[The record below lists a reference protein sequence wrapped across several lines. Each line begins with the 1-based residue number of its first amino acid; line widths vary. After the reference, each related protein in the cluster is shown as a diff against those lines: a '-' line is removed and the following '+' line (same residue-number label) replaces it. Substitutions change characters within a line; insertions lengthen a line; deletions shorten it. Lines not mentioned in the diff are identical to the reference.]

1 VSYSNTAAP
10 IPIGSLITSAAAA
23 GSLAVNSINPDF
35 NDAYVQ
41 SYNLNLQR
49 QITDSMGFML
59 GYFGNKGTHLRVA
72 RNLNQKATPT
82 SALLYPSVSM
92 SSAIDPGKTL
102 GNITDI
108 DSNGW
113 SNYNALWATLN
124 KHFSRGIQFN
134 ASYTWSKSIDTNS
147 LNSQGV
153 IVQDSYNID
162 GGTGPSDFDV
172 RHRFVTNVIYDLPFK
187 GNRLKAGWQL
197 ASIVQAQ
204 SGSPV
209 TILTGSSFGT
219 ANVLR
224 PDQLAPIPIQD
235 TLNAGGNIQWFTAT
249 ICSGATP
256 TPGCQLYNPGT
267 RFGNMARNAIEGPG
281 FFDLDL
287 SAIKTTKITERISTE
302 FRVEAFNLTN
312 TPNFGLPGRT
322 LTSPASLGVITST
335 RFPVGDSG
343 SSRQIQ
349 FALKLLF

>member
-1 VSYSNTAAP
+1 
-10 IPIGSLITSAAAA
+10 
-23 GSLAVNSINPDF
+23 
-35 NDAYVQ
+35 
-41 SYNLNLQR
+41 
-49 QITDSMGFML
+49 MGFML

-72 RNLNQKATPT
+72 RNLNQKDTPT

-92 SSAIDPGKTL
+92 SSTIDPGKTL

-108 DSNGW
+108 DSDGW

-124 KHFSRGIQFN
+124 KRVARGLQFN

-153 IVQDSYNID
+153 IVQDSYNVSSNK
-162 GGTGPSDFDV
+162 GLSDFDV

-224 PDQLAPIPIQD
+224 PDQLAPIPIQN
-235 TLNAGGNIQWFTAT
+235 TINAQGNIQWFTAT
-249 ICSGATP
+249 SCTTATL
-256 TPGCQLYNPGT
+256 TSSCQLLNPGT
-267 RFGNMARNAIEGPG
+267 SFGDMSRNAIEGPG

-287 SAIKTTKITERISTE
+287 SAIKRTKITERISSE
-302 FRVEAFNLTN
+302 FRVETFNLTN
-312 TPNFGLPGRT
+312 TPNFGLPGRVIGT
-322 LTSPASLGVITST
+322 GLVQNASLGVITST